1 MRALQS
7 QRKNDTRDRG
17 HHVIKCH
24 DDPWLQHDPNNI
36 VSLCGPCHAPMQ
48 ANDHRGYSREMN
60 IDGYYVDPNH
70 PSNRGRHRVK
80 IGRDATKIKRNTGG
94 VGKT

>member
-1 MRALQS
+1 
-7 QRKNDTRDRG
+7 
-17 HHVIKCH
+17 
-24 DDPWLQHDPNNI
+24 
-36 VSLCGPCHAPMQ
+36 MQ